1 MAVSK
6 PFFEYLIFMQ
16 EWILV
21 LGAVPF
27 IIGMCGQV
35 VRNIVLG
42 SKRRESDGHT
52 GWRRIYWATLPLH
65 ALAVG
70 AWVGLIGHKYGLPV
84 PKVFGETLAGSI
96 LAYTTSGGV
105 SVVGYDAIVK
115 TIRRT
120 LETYKG
126 PAAPQRR
133 EGDTPVSTDDR
144 TG

>member
-1 MAVSK
+1 
-6 PFFEYLIFMQ
+6 MQ

-35 VRNIVLG
+35 ARNIVLG
-42 SKRRESDGHT
+42 NKRRESDGHT

-70 AWVGLIGHKYGLPV
+70 AWVGLIGHKYGIPV
-84 PKVFGETLAGSI
+84 PKVFGETMAGSI
-96 LAYTTSGGV
+96 LAYTTSGGI
-105 SVVGYDAIVK
+105 SVIGYDAIVK
-115 TIRRT
+115 TIRRI
-120 LETYKG
+120 LENPKDVSG
-126 PAAPQRR
+126 QLQRR
-133 EGDTPVSTDDR
+133 SDDTPNSLKDR

>member
-1 MAVSK
+1 
-6 PFFEYLIFMQ
+6 MQ

-35 VRNIVLG
+35 ARNIVLG
-42 SKRRESDGHT
+42 NKRRESDAHT
-52 GWRRIYWATLPLH
+52 GWRRAYWATLPLH

-70 AWVGLIGHKYGLPV
+70 AWVGAIGHKYGIPV

-115 TIRRT
+115 TLRRV

-126 PAAPQRR
+126 PSEPDRR
-133 EGDTPVSTDDR
+133 ANNLSGPTDDR

>member
-1 MAVSK
+1 MQDW
-6 PFFEYLIFMQ
+6 LI
-16 EWILV
+16 ILGV
-21 LGAVPF
+21 VPF

-42 SKRRESDGHT
+42 NKRRESDGHA

-70 AWVGLIGHKYGLPV
+70 AWTGLLGYKYGLPV
-84 PKVFGETLAGSI
+84 PAAFGNTLAGSI

-115 TIRRT
+115 TLRRI
-120 LETYKG
+120 LENYKT
-126 PAAPQRR
+126 PISLQRR
-133 EGDTPVSTDDR
+133 SDDPSTSLNDK

>member
-1 MAVSK
+1 MQDW
-6 PFFEYLIFMQ
+6 LI
-16 EWILV
+16 ILGV
-21 LGAVPF
+21 VPF

-35 VRNIVLG
+35 VRNVVLG
-42 SKRRESDGHT
+42 NKRRESDAHS

-70 AWVGLIGHKYGLPV
+70 AWTGLIGYKYGLPV
-84 PKVFGETLAGSI
+84 PQAFGDTLAGSI
-96 LAYTTSGGV
+96 LAYTTSGGI

-115 TIRRT
+115 TIRRM

-126 PAAPQRR
+126 PADSQQAQRR
-133 EGDTPVSTDDR
+133 VSDTSDSMQDR

>member
-1 MAVSK
+1 
-6 PFFEYLIFMQ
+6 MQ

-42 SKRRESDGHT
+42 NKRRESDGHT
-52 GWRRIYWATLPLH
+52 GWKRIYWATLPLH

-70 AWVGLIGHKYGLPV
+70 AWVGLIGHKYGIPV
-84 PKVFGETLAGSI
+84 PKVFGETMAGSI

-115 TIRRT
+115 TIRRI
-120 LETYKG
+120 LENPKDVSG
-126 PAAPQRR
+126 QLQRR
-133 EGDTPVSTDDR
+133 SDDTPNSLKDR

>member
-1 MAVSK
+1 MQDW
-6 PFFEYLIFMQ
+6 LI
-16 EWILV
+16 ILGV
-21 LGAVPF
+21 VPF

-42 SKRRESDGHT
+42 NKRRESDGHT

-70 AWVGLIGHKYGLPV
+70 AWTGLLGYKYGLPV
-84 PKVFGETLAGSI
+84 PAAFGNTLAGSI
-96 LAYTTSGGV
+96 LAYTMSGGV

-115 TIRRT
+115 TLRRM
-120 LETYKG
+120 LETYKS
-126 PAAPQRR
+126 PAIELQRR
-133 EGDTPVSTDDR
+133 SSDQQNTSNDR

>member
-1 MAVSK
+1 
-6 PFFEYLIFMQ
+6 MQ

-21 LGAVPF
+21 LGVVPF

-35 VRNIVLG
+35 ARNIVLG
-42 SKRRESDGHT
+42 NKRRESDGHV

-70 AWVGLIGHKYGLPV
+70 AWTGLIGHKYGLPV
-84 PKVFGETLAGSI
+84 PAVFGKTLAGSM

-115 TIRRT
+115 TLRRI
-120 LETYKG
+120 LGNYKL
-126 PAAPQRR
+126 PEEQRKHLPPPDPS
-133 EGDTPVSTDDR
+133 GDR